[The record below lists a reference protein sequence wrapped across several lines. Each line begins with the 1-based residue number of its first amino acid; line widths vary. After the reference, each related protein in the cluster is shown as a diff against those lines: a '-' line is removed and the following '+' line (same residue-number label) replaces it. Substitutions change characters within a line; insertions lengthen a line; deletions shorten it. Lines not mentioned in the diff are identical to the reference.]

1 MSRRSDAVA
10 LDAKPGETV
19 TIGSM
24 KSNLRLLA
32 IAFISICLPSS
43 STPLL
48 AAEDGGSW
56 VSLFNGKDLTGW
68 TGVHDVTFEVK
79 DGNLAL
85 VKGMGWLRTEKE
97 FGDFILELEWRAHDK
112 DYDSG
117 IFIRCPLEGKPWPK
131 DGWQVNLRYN
141 AVGALVKGYK
151 GIVPAETERQPVEQW
166 VKTRLEVRGT
176 KVTLTVN
183 GEKAWEFDKLDRA
196 TGFIGIQAEDK
207 AFDFRNIRLKELK

>member
-10 LDAKPGETV
+10 LDAKPGEAV

-32 IAFISICLPSS
+32 IAFATVCLTST
-43 STPLL
+43 STPVL
-48 AAEDGGSW
+48 AADDGGSW

-68 TGVHDVTFEVK
+68 AGVNDVTFEVK

-85 VKGMGWLRTEKE
+85 IKGMGWLRTEKE

-131 DGWQVNLRYN
+131 DGWQVNLRHN

-151 GIVPAETERQPVEQW
+151 TEVPAETDRQPAEKW
-166 VKTRLEVRGT
+166 VKTQLEVRGT

>member
-1 MSRRSDAVA
+1 MKI
-10 LDAKPGETV
+10 KP
-19 TIGSM
+19 
-24 KSNLRLLA
+24 RLAA
-32 IAFISICLPSS
+32 IPFFLLGLAFIPVGLP
-43 STPLL
+43 
-48 AAEDGGSW
+48 AADEAGKW
-56 VSLFNGKDLTGW
+56 VSLFKGKDLTGW
-68 TGVHDVTFEVK
+68 AGVHDVTFEVK

-97 FGDFILELEWRAHDK
+97 YGDFILELEWRAHDK

-151 GIVPAETERQPVEQW
+151 GIVPAETERQPVDKW
-166 VKTRLEVRGT
+166 VKMQIEVRGP

-183 GEKAWEFDKLDRA
+183 GEKAWEYDKLDRDR
-196 TGFIGIQAEDK
+196 GYIGIQAENK
-207 AFDFRNIRLKELK
+207 TFDFRNIRLLELAPAR

>member
-1 MSRRSDAVA
+1 MSIRSDAAA
-10 LDAKPGETV
+10 LDARPGGAA
-19 TIGSM
+19 TIGLM
-24 KSNLRLLA
+24 KTILRLLA
-32 IAFISICLPSS
+32 TASAFVCLTL
-43 STPLL
+43 TPIPAL

-68 TGVHDVTFEVK
+68 AGVNDVTFEVK

-85 VKGMGWLRTEKE
+85 IKGMGWLRTEKE
-97 FGDFILELEWRAHDK
+97 YGDFILDLEWRAHDK

-131 DGWQVNLRYN
+131 DGWQVNLRFN
-141 AVGALVKGYK
+141 AVGGLVKGYK
-151 GIVPAETERQPVEQW
+151 SIVPAETERQPVEQW
-166 VKTRLEVRGT
+166 VKMRLEVRGP

-196 TGFIGIQAEDK
+196 TGYIGIQAENK
-207 AFDFRNIRLKELK
+207 AFDFRNIRLQEIK